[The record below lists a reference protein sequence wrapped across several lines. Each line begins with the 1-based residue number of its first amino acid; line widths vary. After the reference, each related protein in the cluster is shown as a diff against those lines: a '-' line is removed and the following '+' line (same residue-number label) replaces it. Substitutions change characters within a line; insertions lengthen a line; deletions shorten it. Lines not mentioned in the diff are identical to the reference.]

1 MEDNRNNEN
10 FMDETPSDFLH
21 IKDITITLLRN
32 LHWFLLC
39 AVIGAFI
46 SGYSVHQKPRIYSA
60 NARIAIQSLIN
71 DNAIQS
77 PSAQMNNLGSRRLIP
92 NYAALNSEIFSLKS
106 KAAMIQVVENLNLNV
121 DYKCRSKVVK
131 RDHDLYGE
139 SPVDVKFV
147 DFNGTQ
153 YQTLVV
159 TPLSDSLYTVA
170 EGESFNMQ
178 AAYGDTLALPAT
190 RIVVD
195 KTWFLS
201 DDYFGVPITVN
212 CRSVNDVADQYRGAL
227 SVRRND
233 QMDNVLNLSIN
244 DTSPVKAAAIVNEV
258 ISVYNGNAVNAKK
271 RVIAQTYDY
280 INDRLNTLDSDLSIK
295 EGEIA
300 AFKSAN
306 QIIDTRNYGQ
316 EFLSGNIE
324 ASEQMEALQRQ
335 LSAAR
340 YVRSAT
346 SDNGGSS
353 TLPTSV
359 GLDNGTVNSMIAQYN
374 ENARKLEK
382 YTATGATNNPVVKE
396 LQADQASRK
405 ATIESM
411 LDTYIANMEDKAK
424 GVASYSDEMRS
435 QLRQA
440 PTKQVY
446 IEGVE
451 RLQKIKESLYLNLL
465 SKREELLISQPS
477 IEGNARII
485 DEARVNRNPVAPD
498 EKKQTL
504 VGFLIGLLIPV
515 AIFFLF
521 SIFDT
526 RVRFRDDVERLVS
539 APFLA
544 EIPSNYLPGEKKK
557 AKKKARKKEIA
568 KKIGHHHIK
577 VEPPQIVVSNKRRD
591 PISEAFRILRS
602 NIEYVK
608 DGDKASNVFLMTS
621 LLENSGK
628 SFITTNLAVS
638 LGIVGKKVCVVDCDL
653 RKCTLTKQFSSTKA
667 TGMSE
672 YLSGQ
677 FDDVA
682 GIITKGAI
690 SDCVDAVFSGA
701 MPPNPAELLSDDRF
715 GKLMDVLRANY
726 EYIFLDSIPAGI
738 LADSVILKKY
748 ADSTIFVVRSGY
760 VDKRMLPDVE
770 KIYKTGAFPKMN
782 IILNDVEYAKKTRY
796 GNGYGYGYGY
806 GHGYGYGYGHS
817 YGYGSAYAYGD
828 EGGYGDYDK
837 EYPQESAL
845 GKKSR
850 HRHSSDSE

>member
-1 MEDNRNNEN
+1 MEENRNNES
-10 FMDETPSDFLH
+10 FLDESPSDFLH
-21 IKDITITLLRN
+21 IKDITITILRN
-32 LHWFLLC
+32 IHWFLLC

-46 SGYSVHQKPRIYSA
+46 SWYSVHQKPRIYSA
-60 NARIAIQSLIN
+60 SAQIAIQSLIN

-106 KAAMIQVVENLNLNV
+106 KTSMMQVVENLNLNV
-121 DYKCRSKVVK
+121 DYKCSSKVV
-131 RDHDLYGE
+131 RRSRDLYGE
-139 SPVDVKFV
+139 SPVTVDFI

-153 YQTLVV
+153 YQTVVV
-159 TPLSDSLYTVA
+159 TPVSDSLFTLS
-170 EGESFNMQ
+170 EGDSYSIT
-178 AAYGDTLALPAT
+178 AAYGDTLATPAS

-195 KTWFLS
+195 KTWFLA
-201 DDYFGVPITVN
+201 DTYYGATITV
-212 CRSVNDVADQYRGAL
+212 RYSSVNDVADRYRSAI
-227 SVRRND
+227 SVSRND
-233 QMDNVLNLSIN
+233 QLDNVLNLSIR
-244 DTSPVKAAAIVNEV
+244 DTSPIKAAAIVNEA
-258 ISVYNGNAVNAKK
+258 IAVYNGNAVNAKK

-280 INDRLNTLDSDLSIK
+280 INDRLNTLDSDLSSK

-316 EFLSGNIE
+316 EFVAGNVE
-324 ASEQMEALQRQ
+324 ASEEMEALQRQ
-335 LSAAR
+335 LSLAR
-340 YVRSAT
+340 YVRSAAAS
-346 SDNGGSS
+346 SDGG
-353 TLPTSV
+353 TLPTGI
-359 GLDNGTVNSMIAQYN
+359 GLNNSTVDAMIAQYN
-374 ENARKLEK
+374 ENAKKLDK
-382 YTATGATNNPVVKE
+382 YSSTGATNNPVVKE
-396 LQADQASRK
+396 LQADQASQK
-405 ATIESM
+405 ATIENM
-411 LDTYIANMEDKAK
+411 LDTYIGTMEEKAR
-424 GVASYSDEMRS
+424 GVEAYSTQVRS

-440 PTKQVY
+440 PVKQVY

-504 VGFLIGLLIPV
+504 AGFLIGLLIPI
-515 AIFFLF
+515 AIFLLF

-544 EIPSNYLPGEKKK
+544 EIPSNYLPSEKKK
-557 AKKKARKKEIA
+557 AKRLARKKEIA
-568 KKIGHHHIK
+568 KKTGHHHIK
-577 VEPPQIVVSNKRRD
+577 VDPPQIVVSNKRRD

-628 SFITTNLAVS
+628 SFITTNLAAS

-653 RKCTLTKQFSSTKA
+653 RKCTLTKQFSSTKV

-677 FDDVA
+677 YDDVT
-682 GIITKGAI
+682 GIVTKGAI

-715 GKLMDVLRANY
+715 GKLMDYLRANY

-738 LADSVILKKY
+738 LADSVIVKKY

-782 IILNDVEYAKKTRY
+782 IILNDVEYAKKSRY
-796 GNGYGYGYGY
+796 GNGYGYGHGY
-806 GHGYGYGYGHS
+806 GQGYGYGYGHS

-828 EGGYGDYDK
+828 DGGYGDYDR
-837 EYPQESAL
+837 EHPGETA
-845 GKKSR
+845 
-850 HRHSSDSE
+850 